1 MSKALN
7 LYRNGFYAMATRFYV
22 LIPDLEGSAGD
33 ELYQKIKDEV
43 NRIESRLSRF
53 IKESEISKINRE
65 AFQVD
70 VETDD
75 ECFEILSAC
84 KYGWKMTDGAF
95 DITLR
100 PLMDYWKDEKNQSE
114 ENLASLI
121 ESVGMH
127 HVELNED
134 DQTVRFKNELI
145 ELDLGGFGKGY
156 ALEKVKQMIESSA
169 VENAFISFGE
179 SSVLAMGEHP
189 AGGDWKIGIND
200 YKNPGNSIH
209 EFEVSDGSV
218 STSSNFYLNDDGE
231 LQHHQHVINPKTG
244 KPHNHFTVA
253 SVSAKS
259 PMLAEILSTACLLLP
274 DEKIHELIQK
284 YQDIEVIKVN
294 YETEEPEI
302 SEFKSLG
309 E

>member
-1 MSKALN
+1 
-7 LYRNGFYAMATRFYV
+7 MATRFYV
-22 LIPDLEGSAGD
+22 LIPDLEGGAGD

-84 KYGWKMTDGAF
+84 KYGWEMTDGAF

-100 PLMDYWKDEKNQSE
+100 PLMNYWKDDENQSE
-114 ENLASLI
+114 ENLETLL
-121 ESVGMH
+121 ESVGMQ

-134 DQTVRFKNELI
+134 QQSVRFKNDLI

-189 AGGDWKIGIND
+189 AGGAWKIGIND
-200 YKNPGNSIH
+200 NKKPGNSIY
-209 EFEVSDGSV
+209 EFEVIDGSV

-231 LQHHQHVINPKTG
+231 LQHHQHVINPITG
-244 KPHNHFTVA
+244 KPHDHFTAA
-253 SVSAKS
+253 SVLAKS
-259 PMLAEILSTACLLLP
+259 PMLAEILSTAFLLMP
-274 DEKIHELIQK
+274 DEKIRELIQK
-284 YQDIEVIKVN
+284 YQDIEIIKVN
-294 YETEEPEI
+294 YEPEEPEI

>member
-1 MSKALN
+1 MSKTLN

-22 LIPDLEGSAGD
+22 FIPELEDGSGD
-33 ELYQKIKDEV
+33 ELFQKIKDEV

-65 AFQVD
+65 AFKAD

-100 PLMDYWKDEKNQSE
+100 PLMDYWKNEDNQPDETLQTVK
-114 ENLASLI
+114 
-121 ESVGMH
+121 ESIGMQ
-127 HVELNED
+127 HVELDEEN
-134 DQTVRFKNELI
+134 QTVGFINEKT

-156 ALEKVKQMIESSA
+156 ALEKIKQMIESSA
-169 VENAFISFGE
+169 IKDAFISFGE

-189 AGGDWKIGIND
+189 AGGAWKIGIND
-200 YKNPGNSIH
+200 YTNPGNSIH
-209 EFEVSDGSV
+209 EFEVSNGSV
-218 STSSNFYLNDDGE
+218 STSSNFFLNDEGV
-231 LQHHQHVINPKTG
+231 LQNHTHIINPKTG
-244 KPHNHFTVA
+244 KPHEHFTAA
-253 SVSAKS
+253 SVSARS
-259 PMLAEILSTACLLLP
+259 PILAEILSTACLLLS
-274 DEKIHELIQK
+274 DEKIRELMEK
-284 YQDIEVIKVN
+284 YDDIEIIKVD
-294 YETEEPEI
+294 YEPEEPEV
-302 SEFKSLG
+302 SEFKSIG